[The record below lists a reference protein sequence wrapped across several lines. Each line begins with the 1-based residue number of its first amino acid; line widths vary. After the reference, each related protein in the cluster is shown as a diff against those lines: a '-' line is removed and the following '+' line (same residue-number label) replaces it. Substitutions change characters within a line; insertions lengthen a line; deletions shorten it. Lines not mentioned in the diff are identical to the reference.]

1 MTERNMRQTIKW
13 NFIFYIFEFIYLIA
27 TGFLLIP
34 LYLKYISKDMYG
46 YWLASGNILQLITII
61 NPGFSDVIQQRISFN
76 YGIKN
81 NAKIGGY
88 SCVGILLT
96 FIFSLVIAIV
106 GYIIYLNLH
115 VIFDSIP
122 NVYISDL
129 RFAFLLMLLGSI
141 LLINYYSLGAIDYAM
156 MSSKSIGCINLISN
170 IMALFTTILML
181 TKGHG
186 IISLGGAT
194 LVRGLCFILGSSL
207 YTYYRF
213 KIDNIRLILDYSL
226 LKEVF
231 SLIGFNF
238 LGKIS
243 SSLTTQLNSVL
254 ATKMVSPL
262 ASANLK
268 FTQTVPDFGRI
279 VVMRILNSVNPIL
292 PNLYAEKGVEGIKK
306 YIDYLI
312 IIMIWGIGLL
322 SVGFALL
329 NKYFMQLWIGNSNY
343 SGNLINI
350 LIVCSISISLL
361 SWFFSQMLFAFG
373 DIKRNNIIL
382 FFQSILY
389 LILAIILTFEFAI
402 IGLLVA
408 SIFCQL
414 VGFILY
420 FFRRFLYLLQYNK
433 QEKRMLINR
442 IFYTLFVS
450 LISYYISGLLLL
462 ESKTWLM
469 FSLNVFICI
478 AVYIIILMMN
488 RLNWDMALKIVN
500 RFCLNRL

>member
-1 MTERNMRQTIKW
+1 MTRERNKRQTIKW
-13 NFIFYIFEFIYLIA
+13 NFIFYIFEFMYLIA

-46 YWLASGNILQLITII
+46 YWLASGNVLQLVTII

-81 NAKIGGY
+81 KEKIGGY

-96 FIFSLVIAIV
+96 FIFSLIIAIV
-106 GYIIYLNLH
+106 GYIVYLNLH
-115 VIFDSIP
+115 VIFDTIP
-122 NVYISDL
+122 DVYISDL
-129 RFAFLLMLLGSI
+129 RFAFLLMLIGSI
-141 LLINYYSLGAIDYAM
+141 LLINYYSIGAIDYAM
-156 MSSKSIGCINLISN
+156 MSSKSIGCINLTSN
-170 IMALFTTILML
+170 LIALLTTVLML
-181 TKGHG
+181 TKGYG
-186 IISLGGAT
+186 IISLGGAA
-194 LVRGLCFILGSSL
+194 LARGLCFILGSSL

-213 KIDNIRLILDYSL
+213 KTDNIHLRLDYSL

-243 SSLTTQLNSVL
+243 SSLTTQLNSIL
-254 ATKMVSPL
+254 STKLVSPL

-292 PNLYAEKGVEGIKK
+292 PNLYAEKGVEGIKE
-306 YIDYLI
+306 YINYLI

-322 SVGFALL
+322 SVGFTLL
-329 NKYFMQLWIGNSNY
+329 NKYFMHLWIGTSNY
-343 SGNLINI
+343 SGDLINL

-373 DIKRNNIIL
+373 DIKNNNIVL
-382 FFQSILY
+382 FVQSVIY
-389 LILAIILTFEFAI
+389 LILSIILTLKFAI
-402 IGLLVA
+402 VGLLFA

-414 VGFILY
+414 MGFILY
-420 FFRRFLYLLQYNK
+420 FLRRFLYLLRYNR
-433 QEKRMLINR
+433 QEKKALINR
-442 IFYTLFVS
+442 ILYTLLVS
-450 LISYYISGLLLL
+450 LISYYVSGLLLL
-462 ESKTWLM
+462 KSSTWLNFLM
-469 FSLNVFICI
+469 NVLICT
-478 AVYIIILMMN
+478 AVYIIVLMIN
-488 RLNWDMALKIVN
+488 KTNWQVAVKLVN
-500 RFCLNRL
+500 RFRLK